1 MQTKHDILDLGHVQL
16 GYKLRG
22 TSGPP
27 VLLVMGLAMP
37 GEGWMRQVDDLSQ
50 DHQVCWFDNRG
61 VGKSS
66 TPKGLYST
74 QKMAEETWAL
84 VDHLGWESVH
94 VVGVSMGGMISQ
106 QLLVQQP
113 ERVRSLTLIASAAVG
128 RKAQPTAEGVKR
140 WIKVQS
146 TKDVDERMKALA
158 HLLFSEKTIAEGRV
172 DMGTLGRDLAAGRAR
187 GQGMLGQL
195 AAVFGHNAKSQ
206 LAIHQDKP
214 VLCIVGQ
221 DDVLVSPRNTHELA
235 KILAANLLEIP
246 DAGHG
251 VSSEHPELVN
261 AAIRKHILAV

>member
-1 MQTKHDILDLGHVQL
+1 MQTTHDVLDLGHVQL

-22 TSGPP
+22 SGPP
-27 VLLVMGLAMP
+27 VLLVMGLAMT
-37 GEGWMRQVDDLSQ
+37 GEGWMRQVEDLSQ

-61 VGKSS
+61 VGRSS

-74 QKMAEETWAL
+74 KQMAQETWSL
-84 VDHLGWESVH
+84 VDHIGWDSAH

-113 ERVRSLTLIASAAVG
+113 DRVRSLTLIASAAIG
-128 RKAQPTAEGVKR
+128 RKAQPTGEGVKR

-146 TKDVDERMKALA
+146 TQDVDERMKALA

-172 DMGTLGRDLAAGRAR
+172 NMGSLGRELAEGRAR

-195 AAVFGHNAKSQ
+195 AAVFGHNTKSK
-206 LAIHQDKP
+206 LPAHQDKP

-221 DDVLVSPRNTHELA
+221 DDVLVSPRNTHELVKLLEA
-235 KILAANLLEIP
+235 ELLEIP
-246 DAGHG
+246 HAGHG
-251 VSSEHPELVN
+251 VSSEHHELVN